1 MAYVSMW
8 ALTSAL
14 AAVTWFTMAS
24 TLDWWSVPSVRKMM
38 VETQGVPTVAVEFN
52 KRLQGQGGWRGYVS
66 ADQASSSGGGASL
79 PSSQQFKG
87 LVESRWH
94 VGSPTGR
101 EVAHVVGGVGNVSK
115 RARHKGAITVH
126 LRRAGANAKG
136 DNVEPVWRRGVS

>member
-14 AAVTWFTMAS
+14 EAVTWFTMAS

-52 KRLQGQGGWRGYVS
+52 KRLQGQAQRGYVS
-66 ADQASSSGGGASL
+66 ADQARSSGGVSL

-101 EVAHVVGGVGNVSK
+101 EVAHVVGGVSNVSE
-115 RARHKGAITVH
+115 RARHKGAIAVH

-136 DNVEPVWRRGVS
+136 NNVEPVYKGGRGVS

>member
-1 MAYVSMW
+1 
-8 ALTSAL
+8 
-14 AAVTWFTMAS
+14 
-24 TLDWWSVPSVRKMM
+24 M

-52 KRLQGQGGWRGYVS
+52 KRLQGQGWHRYVS